1 MSRNTGESPIR
12 RAAGMI
18 AFLWGRRKRHS
29 QEVYSLA
36 EAVATAA
43 AHEPQLSEEALRYAA
58 RWAQAAHQFRELAN
72 TPGNGLTLGELRD
85 KSGLTYYADRG
96 NFPGDE

>member
-1 MSRNTGESPIR
+1 MSVNTGDSPIR

-29 QEVYSLA
+29 AEVYSLQ
-36 EAVATAA
+36 EAVARAA
-43 AHEPQLSEEALRYAA
+43 EHEPQLTDEQLRYAA
-58 RWAQAAHQFRELAN
+58 GWAMAAHGFRELAN
-72 TPGNGLTLGELRD
+72 TKGNALTLGELRD

-96 NFPGDE
+96 NFPGD

>member
-1 MSRNTGESPIR
+1 MPRNTGESPIR

-29 QEVYSLA
+29 AEVYSLQ

-43 AHEPQLSEEALRYAA
+43 AHEPQLTDEELRYAA
-58 RWAQAAHQFRELAN
+58 GWAMAAHAFRELAN
-72 TPGNGLTLGELRD
+72 ARQEGKTLLQLREE
-85 KSGLTYYADRG
+85 SGLAYYTDRD
-96 NFPGDE
+96 NWPDEG